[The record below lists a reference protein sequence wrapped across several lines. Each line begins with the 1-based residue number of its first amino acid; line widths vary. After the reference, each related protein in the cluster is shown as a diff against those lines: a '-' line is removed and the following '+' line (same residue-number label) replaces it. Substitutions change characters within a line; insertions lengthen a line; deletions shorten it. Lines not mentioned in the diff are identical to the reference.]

1 MGFIWVNGCFDVLHV
16 GHISLLEYANSLG
29 HVLVVGIDSDER
41 VKKLKGSSRPFNN
54 QNDRKKML
62 ESIKYVDVVQIFN
75 DETEMLELIR
85 SYKCDTIVVGNEYKD
100 KKVVGSELVD
110 KVIFF
115 KKIDGYSTTNIL
127 KN

>member
-1 MGFIWVNGCFDVLHV
+1 
-16 GHISLLEYANSLG
+16 
-29 HVLVVGIDSDER
+29 
-41 VKKLKGSSRPFNN
+41 
-54 QNDRKKML
+54 
-62 ESIKYVDVVQIFN
+62 
-75 DETEMLELIR
+75 MLELIR